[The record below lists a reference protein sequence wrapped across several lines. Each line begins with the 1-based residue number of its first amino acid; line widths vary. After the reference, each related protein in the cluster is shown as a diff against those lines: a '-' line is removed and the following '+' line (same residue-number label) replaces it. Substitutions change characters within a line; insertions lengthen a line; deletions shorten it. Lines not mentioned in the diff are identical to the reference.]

1 MHIKRIAHLIVLC
14 FAASF
19 FHLGP
24 PSTAFSQAWVP
35 EKDEGSVS
43 ITYQK
48 LVGYDHFDLT
58 GARQKVGTDR
68 AQSMSVELE
77 YGLTDKLAFNADVV
91 YVASKYN
98 GSFPE
103 GPLDFDGRYHASFQD
118 AHVQARYN
126 VLKNPFML
134 TPFVGVTVPT
144 HHYETSGH
152 DATGRDFYE
161 LLVGVKAGRQLGPAL
176 PNVYVQGR
184 YSFAILKHF
193 AGLNLNR
200 SNLDSEVGWE
210 ATRRLTLRLLGSWQ
224 KTYGGLRAPIDFE
237 GPGTE
242 QFEFHDR
249 VLRASYFRLGGAVT
263 YSLNKSFDINVGYD
277 GSVSGLNTLAVGGVA
292 VGLSWRFSRGS
303 KISKFP
309 DLP

>member
-1 MHIKRIAHLIVLC
+1 MQVKRIASPLVLC
-14 FAASF
+14 FAVSCIN
-19 FHLGP
+19 LGLP
-24 PSTAFSQAWVP
+24 PTAFSQAWVP
-35 EKDEGSVS
+35 EKGEGSVT

-68 AQSMSVELE
+68 AQSMSVEFE
-77 YGLTDKLAFNADVV
+77 YGVTDKLAFNADVV

-103 GPLDFDGRYHASFQD
+103 GPLDFDGRYHPAFQD
-118 AHVQARYN
+118 AHLQVRYN
-126 VLKNPFML
+126 VLNKPLML
-134 TPFVGVTVPT
+134 TPFVSVTVPT

-161 LLVGVKAGRQLGPAL
+161 LLVGANAGRQLGSVL

-184 YSFAILKHF
+184 YSYAILKHF

-200 SNLDSEVGWE
+200 SNLDTEVGWMV
-210 ATRRLTLRLLGSWQ
+210 TRRLTLRLLGAWQ

-249 VLRASYFRLGGAVT
+249 VLRASYFRLGGGATCSVNRT
-263 YSLNKSFDINVGYD
+263 FDINVGYG
-277 GSVSGLNTLAVGGVA
+277 GSVSGLNTLAVGGIA
-292 VGLSWRFSRGS
+292 IGFSWRFSRGS
-303 KISKFP
+303 SISKFHE
-309 DLP
+309 